1 MERKEEFVGVNRSFL
16 GKKTKKN
23 HKSEEIYIS
32 DEADISTALMD
43 TTTELSF
50 ENLISLEEKSELKGK
65 IPGFDDLKIPAFFN
79 DFKINKDVNNAI
91 KKYNKIKRELG
102 SPELAKLYLID
113 KNRIY
118 GDKKKYL

>member
-1 MERKEEFVGVNRSFL
+1 MERKEEFVEVDRSFL

-23 HKSEEIYIS
+23 RKSEEIYIS
-32 DEADISTALMD
+32 DEADISSALMD
-43 TTTELSF
+43 TTAELSF
-50 ENLISLEEKSELKGK
+50 DNHISLEEKSELKGK

-113 KNRIY
+113 TNRIY
-118 GDKKKYL
+118 GDKKK